1 MRYIFLDKIL
11 KLRAY
16 EEILAVKHLTISE
29 DFFADHFP
37 GFPVMPGALQIEA
50 AAQAVSALL
59 EISNGLSRKAYLL
72 MVDKAKF
79 RQLVRPG
86 QELLIKAKIESI
98 DENSAQVYAQI
109 TESSVKVMDCTLLMG
124 LGDINMFYPTK
135 TREIIEAYYDY
146 WMEGVEIN
154 KNYE

>member
-1 MRYIFLDKIL
+1 MHSK
-11 KLRAY
+11 
-16 EEILAVKHLTISE
+16 
-29 DFFADHFP
+29 
-37 GFPVMPGALQIEA
+37 IEA
-50 AAQAVSALL
+50 AAQAASALL

-109 TESSVKVMDCTLLMG
+109 TESSAKVMDCTLLMG
-124 LGDINMFYPTK
+124 LGDINVFYPTK

-146 WMEGVEIN
+146 WMEGGN
-154 KNYE
+154 Q